1 MSEELYLKNRENEF
15 SKDDFDS
22 IQEAITTLSSASQDQ
37 FEEIKKEKWFTRLF
51 DMVTFS
57 QKGKE
62 RLAAQIGSV
71 AQAQQILLEILL
83 RLSSNDEKISDMVVN
98 SMADIK
104 KMQGQDLYLLSKINQ
119 LENITLG
126 IKADMDIKALPKSAG
141 KVLTACFYHIN
152 QELDDDT
159 ISESQQRYANA
170 VLEYLGEE
178 HQNVGD
184 LGSALSRFD
193 ESVRKMMLTCCMEY
207 LFLGDR
213 SFALCERFQS
223 FIDDFNIGNK
233 TVKTIEKRTLALYRL
248 RGEDGFI
255 SKYRAASFEK
265 IEETFQVDFLERSDL
280 TDQGAETP
288 GGCETADEV
297 DTSIP
302 REPLS
307 LSGIISIEKK
317 RVYENKVI
325 HFSSTIIECT
335 AEVEFRNCTI
345 HYNEDEGSRFNLKKG
360 ASLTILGST
369 VVCHG
374 RGRND
379 TFFITAQSADTC
391 KIKNSC
397 FVDCVDFLSGNFST
411 FLFSENECCDCCLN
425 FLNITVKQCGNMT
438 MESCD
443 FMFAVEP
450 AFVAH
455 DVELDALCGEC
466 IFISTP
472 YYSCDAN
479 ALITN
484 CRVGCAS
491 GEDGTHCTYMDSVD
505 FIRLRGDCSAKVG
518 YCTFT
523 DIKKCIT
530 GQAFI
535 YNCIFKRCQ
544 DVIYGGT
551 CEILNDQF
559 IDCSH
564 VAQALSEGSQ
574 IKNCQFCG
582 GTQRDYIE
590 GEAIKIEACE
600 FVNLYSKPTDGFSFE
615 GCGIISLKAYWSSG
629 SEAKKLVPSHI
640 SKCIF
645 SGIRLESWQPFPD
658 LFIPS
663 FLVSLDVSEDPHK
676 SLVVV
681 SDCIFR
687 NCATDDRS
695 GEIIRQKNKHYGL
708 FNRETTFRAVS
719 IQNCI
724 GYDQTTDLA
733 HFAMTT
739 DFELKQTDGEGH
751 RFGCG
756 REDKLP
762 SREDCL
768 KVKDELIHEKEPLIP
783 QC

>member
-1 MSEELYLKNRENEF
+1 MNEELYLQNRESEF
-15 SKDDFDS
+15 SGDDLDL
-22 IQEAITTLSSASQDQ
+22 IQKAITTLSSASQDQ
-37 FEEIKKEKWFTRLF
+37 FEEIKKEKWFTHLF

-62 RLAAQIGSV
+62 RLATQISSV

-83 RLSSNDEKISDMVVN
+83 RRSSDDEKISDMVVN
-98 SMADIK
+98 SMNDIK

-126 IKADMDIKALPKSAG
+126 IKADMDIKALPKFAD

-159 ISESQQRYANA
+159 ISEAQQRYVNA

-178 HQNVGD
+178 YQYVDD
-184 LGSALSRFD
+184 LGSALNRFD
-193 ESVRKMMLTCCMEY
+193 ESARKIMLTCCMEY

-213 SFALCERFQS
+213 SFALCERLQS

-233 TVKTIEKRTLALYRL
+233 TVKTIEKRILALYRL

-255 SKYRAASFEK
+255 SKYRTASFEK
-265 IEETFQVDFLERSDL
+265 IEETFQVDFLRASDSA
-280 TDQGAETP
+280 DQGAETS
-288 GGCETADEV
+288 GVCETTDEV

-302 REPLS
+302 REPLF

-345 HYNEDEGSRFNLKKG
+345 HYNEDESSRFNLMKG
-360 ASLTILGST
+360 ASLTILDST

-374 RGRND
+374 REQND
-379 TFFITAQSADTC
+379 KFFITSKSADAC

-397 FVDCVDFLSGNFST
+397 FVDCVDFLSGDFST

-425 FLNITVKQCGNMT
+425 FLKIRAENGCNVTI
-438 MESCD
+438 ESSD
-443 FMFAVEP
+443 FVFAAEP
-450 AFVAH
+450 EFVAH
-455 DVELDALCGEC
+455 NDGSDALRGEC
-466 IFISTP
+466 ISISTP
-472 YYSCDAN
+472 YHSCDEN
-479 ALITN
+479 ILIAN
-484 CRVGCAS
+484 CRVGCAFS
-491 GEDGTHCTYMDSVD
+491 EDSTPCTYMDSVD
-505 FIRLRGDCSAKVG
+505 FIYLSAHNAQVGSCSFADVKNCIRGS
-518 YCTFT
+518 
-523 DIKKCIT
+523 
-530 GQAFI
+530 AFI
-535 YNCIFKRCQ
+535 YNCMFKRCQ
-544 DVIYGGT
+544 NVISLGA
-551 CEILNDQF
+551 CVILDNQF
-559 IDCSH
+559 IDCSR
-564 VAQALSEGSQ
+564 VAQNLVEGTQ
-574 IKNCQFCG
+574 IKNCQFYG
-582 GTQRDYIE
+582 GRQEKYIT
-590 GEAIKIEACE
+590 GNAIEIESCE
-600 FVNLYSKPTDGFSFE
+600 FVNLYSKSADSRFLKGS
-615 GCGIISLKAYWSSG
+615 GIIEIEAHWNSRA
-629 SEAKKLVPSHI
+629 EAKKLKPSYI

-645 SGIRLESWQPFPD
+645 SGIRLESRQ
-658 LFIPS
+658 LFTSVFVPS
-663 FLVSLDVSEDPHK
+663 FLVTLDVPKDPHRY
-676 SLVVV
+676 LLFV

-695 GEIIRQKNKHYGL
+695 GEIIRQKNTHYGS
-708 FNRETTFRAVS
+708 FNRVTTFQAVS

-724 GYDQTTDLA
+724 GYDKTTDLE
-733 HFAMTT
+733 HFAKTT
-739 DFELKQTDGEGH
+739 DFELRQTDGEGR

-756 REDKLP
+756 GECEPL

-768 KVKDELIHEKEPLIP
+768 KIKDEASHEKELLVS